1 MGIRRFFSK
10 LGVARKRESFFEMS
24 TQMIQTLDPLDFLTP
39 ETSGASS
46 QDVLAQLNSVMH
58 GAMEEVGKAIQLV
71 FEQLSPEGNISNHL
85 ILEANGQIR
94 NEKARAESIAD
105 LKRDEL
111 SREIRNRLEIR
122 FLYDIIQS
130 PYQEPS
136 VKRWEN
142 LSTRTVRRDLPLTAE
157 HSYNDLVDPADRR
170 RRLPRWRS
178 QLGYW
183 LEDLCQNHVAEIVEA
198 MEAEIKEYLS
208 SWYEITPALKKRASL
223 GGGLFQEVTNP
234 ELWSF
239 ESEDPT
245 VRNLLRGEQALA
257 IAHRILDRFQLSN
270 SDAFEVAED
279 VRRALAGVSVY
290 GTNRVGLQQLED
302 LLAEAMSQKI
312 QDNVS
317 LEAGFLSIISHGARF
332 GEDLGELLAD
342 MHRGASA
349 MEQKLWRVGEVG
361 VGHVDSASGV
371 GITASNVHDIV
382 LRGLGGGRKF
392 AAVEGH
398 PGDNHRFDVQMSIV
412 GAPAEDLSMFREMVT
427 AWYAWHF
434 AENRGSCSTQ
444 SEWLKN
450 VTAECWKLYPD
461 IGTDT
466 GVRNAIIELIDED
479 LKAMRDSREELVPRV
494 SNGLP
499 SDQILLHGLWK
510 ELGVIADGAIPEY
523 HPPVS

>member
-1 MGIRRFFSK
+1 M
-10 LGVARKRESFFEMS
+10 
-24 TQMIQTLDPLDFLTP
+24 
-39 ETSGASS
+39 
-46 QDVLAQLNSVMH
+46 
-58 GAMEEVGKAIQLV
+58 
-71 FEQLSPEGNISNHL
+71 
-85 ILEANGQIR
+85 
-94 NEKARAESIAD
+94 
-105 LKRDEL
+105 
-111 SREIRNRLEIR
+111 
-122 FLYDIIQS
+122 
-130 PYQEPS
+130 
-136 VKRWEN
+136 
-142 LSTRTVRRDLPLTAE
+142 
-157 HSYNDLVDPADRR
+157 
-170 RRLPRWRS
+170 
-178 QLGYW
+178 
-183 LEDLCQNHVAEIVEA
+183 
-198 MEAEIKEYLS
+198 
-208 SWYEITPALKKRASL
+208 
-223 GGGLFQEVTNP
+223 
-234 ELWSF
+234 
-239 ESEDPT
+239 
-245 VRNLLRGEQALA
+245 A

-270 SDAFEVAED
+270 SDAFDVAES

-302 LLAEAMSQKI
+302 LLAESMSQKI

-412 GAPAEDLSMFREMVT
+412 GAPAEDLTMFREMVT

-434 AENRGSCSTQ
+434 AENRGASSTQ
-444 SEWLKN
+444 SEWLKS

-479 LKAMRDSREELVPRV
+479 LKAMRDSREELIPRV

-510 ELGVIADGAIPEY
+510 ELGVIADGVIPEY

>member
-1 MGIRRFFSK
+1 MK
-10 LGVARKRESFFEMS
+10 MPRKRASFKEASNVAVQAM
-24 TQMIQTLDPLDFLTP
+24 DPLDFLSP
-39 ETSGASS
+39 DASGASS
-46 QDVLAQLNSVMH
+46 QDVLLQLHSVMH
-58 GAMEEVGKAIQLV
+58 GSLEEIDKAVQLI

-94 NEKARAESIAD
+94 NEKARAESTAD

-111 SREIRNRLEIR
+111 IREIRIRFETR
-122 FLYDIIQS
+122 FLYDLVQA

-136 VKRWEN
+136 VRRWEN
-142 LSTRTVRRDLPLTAE
+142 LSYRTTHRDLPQVAE
-157 HSYNDLVDPADRR
+157 YSFNDLAEPTDRR
-170 RRLPRWRS
+170 RRLPRWKA
-178 QLGYW
+178 QMGYW
-183 LEDLCQNHVAEIVEA
+183 LEDLCQNHVAEIVKA
-198 MEAEIKEYLS
+198 MEVEIKEYLS
-208 SWYEITPALKKRASL
+208 TWAEVTPALRKRASL

-234 ELWSF
+234 ELWTF
-239 ESEDPT
+239 ESDDPT

-257 IAHRILDRFQLSN
+257 IAHRILERFQLSN
-270 SDAFEVAED
+270 PDAVDVAET
-279 VRRALAGVSVY
+279 VRRAMKGLPVY
-290 GTNRVGLQQLED
+290 GTNRMGLQQIED
-302 LLAEAMSQKI
+302 LLALAMSQKI

-382 LRGLGGGRKF
+382 VRGLGGGRKF

-412 GAPAEDLSMFREMVT
+412 GAPAEDLTLFREMVV
-427 AWYAWHF
+427 AWYSWHF
-434 AENRGSCSTQ
+434 AEDRGACSTEG
-444 SEWLKN
+444 EWLKS

-461 IGTDT
+461 IGNDT
-466 GVRNAIIELIDED
+466 GVRKAIIELIDDD
-479 LKAMRDSREELVPRV
+479 LKALRESREALVPRRKV

-499 SDQILLHGLWK
+499 SDQVLLHGLWR
-510 ELGVIADGAIPEY
+510 ELGVVFDGAVSEY
-523 HPPVS
+523 SPPVS

>member
-1 MGIRRFFSK
+1 
-10 LGVARKRESFFEMS
+10 MS
-24 TQMIQTLDPLDFLTP
+24 SGMIQTLDPLDFLTP
-39 ETSGASS
+39 ETSGATS
-46 QDVLAQLNSVMH
+46 QDVLLQIHSVMH
-58 GAMEEVGKAIQLV
+58 GALEEVDKAVQLV

-111 SREIRNRLEIR
+111 IREIRTRLETR
-122 FLYDIIQS
+122 FIYDLIHS

-136 VKRWEN
+136 VRRWEN
-142 LSTRTVRRDLPLTAE
+142 LSTRTIRRDLPQTAE
-157 HSYNDLVDPADRR
+157 YSFNDLAEPSDRR
-170 RRLPRWRS
+170 KRLPRW
-178 QLGYW
+178 QGQMGHW
-183 LEDLCQNHVAEIVEA
+183 LEDLCQNHLAEIVEA
-198 MEAEIKEYLS
+198 MEIEIKQYLTTWS
-208 SWYEITPALKKRASL
+208 EITPALRKRASM

-234 ELWSF
+234 ELWTF
-239 ESEDPT
+239 ESQDPT

-257 IAHRILDRFQLSN
+257 IAHRILERFQLSN
-270 SDAFEVAED
+270 RDAFDVAD
-279 VRRALAGVSVY
+279 TVRVSLLGMPVY

-342 MHRGASA
+342 MHRGAAA
-349 MEQKLWRVGEVG
+349 MEQKVWRVGEVG

-371 GITASNVHDIV
+371 GITASNVHDLV
-382 LRGLGGGRKF
+382 VRGLGGGRRF

-412 GAPAEDLSMFREMVT
+412 GAPAEDMTIFREMVT

-434 AENRGSCSTQ
+434 AENRGACSTQ
-444 SEWLKN
+444 GEWLKS

-461 IGTDT
+461 IGADT
-466 GVRNAIIELIDED
+466 GVRNAIIELIDDD
-479 LKAMRDSREELVPRV
+479 LKSMRENHEALVPRRV
-494 SNGLP
+494 TNGMP
-499 SDQILLHGLWK
+499 NDQILLHGLWK
-510 ELGVIADGAIPEY
+510 ELGVITDGAVPEY
-523 HPPVS
+523 SPPVG